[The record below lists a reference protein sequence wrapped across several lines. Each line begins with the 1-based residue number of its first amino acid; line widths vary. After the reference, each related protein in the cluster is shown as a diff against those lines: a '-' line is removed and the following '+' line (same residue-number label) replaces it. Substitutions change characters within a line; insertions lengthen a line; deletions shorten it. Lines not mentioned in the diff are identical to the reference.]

1 MDTFFRF
8 STSEVEFEIE
18 GSEDFVRRELRRF
31 LQRLAPADAGPET
44 GDAAASPLR
53 RWYEAQAPGG
63 RSPTMQDSIL
73 LFGYYLKR
81 ERDRHM
87 FAPGDIK
94 GAFAEVGRPVPKS
107 LLQIMGTLR
116 RDQGLLWSPGDKRGA
131 YALSPRGIRHVE
143 DLLGLSESDDAGEA
157 EPADPADAPALGE
170 GPDGEPLSGPER
182 WTRLFR
188 ESGGSARGPA

>member
-8 STSEVEFEIE
+8 SASEVEFEIE

-31 LQRLAPADAGPET
+31 LQRLAPAGAEPGTRDTTASSLRSWYDAH
-44 GDAAASPLR
+44 
-53 RWYEAQAPGG
+53 APRG
-63 RSPTMQDSIL
+63 RSLTMQDSIL

-94 GAFAEVGRPVPKS
+94 GAFAEVGRTVPKS

-131 YALSPRGIRHVE
+131 YALSPQGIRHVE
-143 DLLGLSESDDAGEA
+143 ELLGLSESDDTGEA
-157 EPADPADAPALGE
+157 APADPEDAPALRE
-170 GPDGEPLSGPER
+170 GPDGEPLSGSER
-182 WTRLFR
+182 WSRLFN
-188 ESGGSARGPA
+188 ESGGTERGPA